1 MATPQYLAVPGT
13 TPKAAQS
20 SPPSAPVQPVTLNPA
35 FPATA
40 FQQAPVKNLKNYS
53 GFTSRKEEELYD

>member
-13 TPKAAQS
+13 TPKAGQS
-20 SPPSAPVQPVTLNPA
+20 SPPTSPAPPVTLNPA